1 MKSWKDHLNILLDST
16 VNNIVI
22 VIIIETLIITTECT
36 VILLG
41 KHKEVEYKAIREPA
55 ILVYT

>member
-22 VIIIETLIITTECT
+22 VIIMETLIITKCA
-36 VILLG
+36 IKLL
-41 KHKEVEYKAIREPA
+41 EA
-55 ILVYT
+55 

>member
-36 VILLG
+36 IILLG
-41 KHKEVEYKAIREPA
+41 A
-55 ILVYT
+55 